1 MLLGGSSSR
10 CGGVRGRCTGQSSV
24 VLFVRIRVCLCGCG
38 ESEQKERKETI
49 KKGRIRVCGRGNKP

>member
-1 MLLGGSSSR
+1 MVLLLGGLSR
-10 CGGVRGRCTGQSSV
+10 RVVCEVRSTVRSV
-24 VLFVRIRVCLCGCG
+24 VLFVQIRVCLCGCG